1 MFITSKVIPAS
12 YQGISFQ
19 EITYQSDEFE
29 VKGLLYE
36 PKLVARIVIYLR
48 GGKGQVGTL
57 RPAGLMRFAYPNT
70 LVAAPYYRGTHHNGQ
85 DEFGGSDREDVY
97 ALVRILR
104 KKYPDVPLHF
114 IGFSR
119 GGIQGLVTYQDSDV
133 TSFIT
138 WGGVS
143 SIYYMYDERLD
154 LRSML
159 KRIVGPITDKAAY
172 DKREGIDLIKADSP
186 PIMIIHGTEDRQ
198 VNIAHGRMLEE
209 RLKLL
214 GVKHKAIYLEGEAH
228 VLRPDNERMI
238 LKEIYRWMLAVE

>member
-19 EITYQSDEFE
+19 EITYQSDAFE

-104 KKYPDVPLHF
+104 K
-114 IGFSR
+114 S
-119 GGIQGLVTYQDSDV
+119 IQ
-133 TSFIT
+133 
-138 WGGVS
+138 
-143 SIYYMYDERLD
+143 MYH
-154 LRSML
+154 
-159 KRIVGPITDKAAY
+159 Y
-172 DKREGIDLIKADSP
+172 
-186 PIMIIHGTEDRQ
+186 
-198 VNIAHGRMLEE
+198 
-209 RLKLL
+209 
-214 GVKHKAIYLEGEAH
+214 
-228 VLRPDNERMI
+228 I
-238 LKEIYRWMLAVE
+238 L